1 MIRILVVDD
10 QRVVREGLAALL
22 RHELDFLVV
31 GIAENGQEAIELVQT
46 LGPDVVL
53 MDLQMPVM
61 DGLTAT
67 QIISQRYSQTK
78 IIALTSVDDDMTI
91 TQLLS
96 AGAGGYLLKRE
107 NYLHEDEAAIAL
119 VEAVRSVHKGYV
131 QLGPGVMQKIIA
143 SQTGFKSET
152 PPLIL
157 TEQESKAAASSPA
170 SFNYEAE
177 AQPERSE
184 VMPSSDLVIAGE
196 NSSSPSALATS
207 SQGELAEKRPR
218 EAEAFSLYDYQEQP
232 TFWQAAI
239 ARVKSHPIPSALVG
253 LALVAIAGGGM
264 AKYVSGQAN
273 PTVATSNK
281 PAPGLIKGES
291 ASVAALG
298 KIEPKGELISISG
311 TKGERLGRLLVRE
324 GQQVKAGQPLAYLD
338 SHQEKV
344 AQRDLSQTQL
354 AEARGKLASE
364 IAYGQSQVQEAR
376 SRIEQVSSPKTSEIA
391 AQKATIGR
399 IKGELN
405 SALRDLQRFT
415 QLQREGAVSQQVLDN
430 QSLAVQTKRE
440 ELKNAEATLGQ
451 LLREATAD
459 TANAKA
465 QLQSAQAGLARSQAQ
480 VQVASAISNLRLAT
494 AQLESTIIRAPSSG
508 QVIKILTRQ
517 GEVIGDK
524 GILEMGNTSQM
535 YVVAEVY
542 ETDIPRIK
550 VGQPA
555 KITSPVLSKAI
566 YGIVEQVGL
575 TINQNDVV
583 SSDPAANTDNRVVQV
598 KIRLGDSRSVATFTN
613 LQVNVAIT
621 PIPKSAAKSS
631 LQPRAQTGA

>member
-78 IIALTSVDDDMTI
+78 VIALTSVDDDMTI

-131 QLGPGVMQKIIA
+131 QLGPGVMQKIIS

-157 TEQESKAAASSPA
+157 TEQESKAAASSAA
-170 SFNYEAE
+170 SFNYGAE
-177 AQPERSE
+177 AQPEHSE
-184 VMPSSDLVIAGE
+184 VMPASDLVLAGE
-196 NSSSPSALATS
+196 NSSSSSALATS
-207 SQGELAEKRPR
+207 SQGELAQKPPR

-239 ARVKSHPIPSALVG
+239 AKVKSHPIPSALVG

-430 QSLAVQTKRE
+430 QTLAVQTKRE

-451 LLREATAD
+451 LLREAAAD

-480 VQVASAISNLRLAT
+480 IQVASAISNLRLAT

-566 YGIVEQVGL
+566 FGIVEQVGL

-598 KIRLGDSRSVATFTN
+598 KIRLADSRSVATLTN

-621 PIPKSAAKSS
+621 PVPKSAAKSS

>member
-67 QIISQRYSQTK
+67 QIISQRYSKTK
-78 IIALTSVDDDMTI
+78 VIALTSVDDDMTI

-131 QLGPGVMQKIIA
+131 QLGPGVMQKIIS

-157 TEQESKAAASSPA
+157 TEQESKAAASSAA
-170 SFNYEAE
+170 SFNYGAE
-177 AQPERSE
+177 AQPEHSE
-184 VMPSSDLVIAGE
+184 VMPASDLVLAGE
-196 NSSSPSALATS
+196 NSSSSSALATS
-207 SQGELAEKRPR
+207 SQGELAQKPPR

-239 ARVKSHPIPSALVG
+239 AKVKSHPIPSALVG

-430 QSLAVQTKRE
+430 QTLAVQTKRE

-451 LLREATAD
+451 LLREAAAD

-480 VQVASAISNLRLAT
+480 IQVASAISNLRLAT

-566 YGIVEQVGL
+566 FGIVEQVGL

-598 KIRLGDSRSVATFTN
+598 KIRLADSRSVATLTN

-621 PIPKSAAKSS
+621 PVPKSAAKSS